1 MAKLLVTGMSGTGKS
16 TALAALGR
24 RGHRV
29 VDTDTEHWSRWST
42 PGDGAAEWLWR
53 EDRLVELLEGHGE
66 GHLFVA
72 GCRSN
77 QGQLYGRF
85 DAVVL
90 LSAPADVMLSRIEQR
105 TDNPFGKRAVERE
118 RILSD
123 LAAVEPLLRRAAD
136 VEIDT
141 SAAPVAEVVRR
152 LEETAARD
160 RPRVA

>member
-1 MAKLLVTGMSGTGKS
+1 
-16 TALAALGR
+16 
-24 RGHRV
+24 
-29 VDTDTEHWSRWST
+29 
-42 PGDGAAEWLWR
+42 
-53 EDRLVELLEGHGE
+53 
-66 GHLFVA
+66 VA

-118 RILSD
+118 LILSD

-141 SAAPVAEVVRR
+141 SATPVAEVVRR